1 MTSVQIFMNSKR
13 TIVASILLMFSVL
26 VARSQSIDDLLAQRN
41 KRNPVEVVYK
51 VVGEDTLKLTLHYP
65 DNFKPRKK
73 YPTIIFF
80 FGGGWNGG
88 STTQFQ
94 GQAEYLAQ
102 RGMIAVLADYRVK
115 KRQGTT
121 PFEAV
126 QDAKSAMR
134 FLRKNAKELN
144 INNKKIAAAGGSA
157 GGHLAAATATIEG
170 LNEPGEDTTV
180 SSIPNALVLFNPVID
195 NGPDGYGYERIGD
208 RYKEISPLHNIRKG
222 MPPTIVF
229 QGTADHLI
237 PVTTAES
244 FKEKMEAVG
253 SRSELF
259 LYEDQKHGFF
269 NKNKS
274 EEHYYLTLRETE
286 QFLES
291 LKYLKKT
298 K

>member
-1 MTSVQIFMNSKR
+1 MNRKRSIIASV
-13 TIVASILLMFSVL
+13 LLMSIVL
-26 VARSQSIDDLLAQRN
+26 VARSQNIDDLLAQRSES
-41 KRNPVEVVYK
+41 NPVEVVYK
-51 VVGEDTLKLTLHYP
+51 VVGEDTLKLTFHYP

-88 STTQFQ
+88 SITQFQ
-94 GQAEYLAQ
+94 GQAKYLAQ

-134 FLRKNAKELN
+134 FLRKNAKKLN
-144 INNKKIAAAGGSA
+144 INEKKIVAAGGSA
-157 GGHLAAATATIEG
+157 GGHLAAATATIKG

-195 NGPDGYGYERIGD
+195 NGPGGYGHERIGD
-208 RYKEISPLHNIRKG
+208 RYEEISPLHNIRKS

-237 PVTTAES
+237 PVTTAEL
-244 FKEKMEAVG
+244 FKEKIEAVG
-253 SRSELF
+253 GRSELF

-269 NKNKS
+269 NKSKS
-274 EEHYYLTLRETE
+274 EEHYNLTFKETE
-286 QFLES
+286 RFLES
-291 LKYLKKT
+291 LKYLKQT
-298 K
+298 KSRK

>member
-1 MTSVQIFMNSKR
+1 MTDTKSFWV
-13 TIVASILLMFSVL
+13 SVL
-26 VARSQSIDDLLAQRN
+26 LILS
-41 KRNPVEVVYK
+41 VVVSHGQVPDNFKKDGGSEFPSELIYK
-51 VVGEDTLKLTLHYP
+51 VVGEDSLKMVFHYP
-65 DNFKPRKK
+65 DNFKSSKR

-88 STTQFQ
+88 SIAQFEN
-94 GQAEYLAQ
+94 QAKYLAQ

-126 QDAKSAMR
+126 QDAKTAVR
-134 FLRKNAKELN
+134 FLRKNAKKLN
-144 INNKKIAAAGGSA
+144 IKEKKIVGAGGSA
-157 GGHLAAATATIEG
+157 GGHLAAATATIQG
-170 LNEPGEDTTV
+170 LNEPGEDTSI
-180 SSIPNALVLFNPVID
+180 SSVPNALVLFNPVID
-195 NGPDGYGYERIGD
+195 NGPGGYGYERIGD
-208 RYKEISPLHNIRKG
+208 RYEEISPLHNIRKG

-237 PVTTAES
+237 PVTTAEL

-259 LYEDQKHGFF
+259 LYEGQKHGFF

-274 EEHYYLTLRETE
+274 EEHYHLTLKETE
-286 QFLES
+286 RFLES
-291 LKYLKKT
+291 IKYIKKT
-298 K
+298 EGRK